1 MQSEPRGQRHG
12 GEAIARVS
20 LQLVQIFRLLLKI
33 SVEGNTPEYTVFL
46 EALPRRSSA
55 CLSKVKFLLPVLF
68 PLSFACFLCLLP
80 VLFPLWLFCLCPG
93 SSGFFLP
100 VPWPPTPVT
109 ERPAPE
115 RGSEGSVQLWGIASR
130 PFG

>member
-80 VLFPLWLFCLCPG
+80 VLYPLAFACALVPVVPLA
-93 SSGFFLP
+93 FFALP
-100 VPWPPTPVT
+100 RPPVA

-115 RGSEGSVQLWGIASR
+115 RGSGSVQLWGIASR